1 MLTCRL
7 ADLLKT
13 SLLLKLAPLFCYLSS
28 VPSYS
33 VGSSSVLPYSVG
45 FYSIVPPAEEGQ
57 KYVLFYISIILTYSF
72 NLLLISLIAV
82 TLLNDF

>member
-45 FYSIVPPAEEGQ
+45 FYSNVPPAEEGQ
-57 KYVLFYISIILTYSF
+57 KYVLLLYFNNI
-72 NLLLISLIAV
+72 NLLQFAI
-82 TLLNDF
+82 N